1 MLIVE
6 SPAKAKTIE
15 KYLGGD
21 FIVKS
26 SVGHIR
32 DLEKGKKGVDIENG
46 FEPSYVITPE
56 KQRVV
61 KELKSI
67 KNKVEEVWLATDE
80 DREGE
85 AISWHLCKVLGLD
98 ETNTK
103 RIVFREIT
111 KTAIQKAVQNP
122 RKVDLNLVGAQQ
134 ARRIL
139 DRLVGFEL
147 SEVLWRKIRTGLSAG
162 RVQSVTVRLIVDRER
177 EINKFDSTPYFK
189 LTAIFNVLNDQ
200 GKAVELKAELK
211 DRINDATSAEDF
223 LSKCKGANFSIG
235 NIAIKP
241 LKRKPAAPFTTSTL
255 QQDASRKIGFSVNRT
270 MSTAQRLY
278 EQGLITYMRTDSK
291 TLSATAIGNI
301 ADEIKKSFGENY
313 LKSRQY
319 KSKDSNAQEAHEAI
333 RPSYIDRHT
342 VSGDSDMQRLYELIW
357 KRTIASQMSE
367 AELEKTTVDIN
378 ISSIPG
384 TNLTATGEVLK
395 FDGFLK
401 VYLASTDEDEE
412 NEAKGMLPPL
422 KLGQD
427 LDLKIMEATERFTRP
442 PARFTEASLV
452 KKLEELGIGRPSTY
466 APTITKIMDKKRGY
480 ITKESR
486 DGVQRAYQYLALA
499 AGELKKETKT
509 EITGATSNRLYPSD
523 LGMIVSDF
531 LTQNFEDIMNY
542 SFTADVEH
550 KLDTI
555 AEGEGDWKT
564 MLQDFYG
571 PFIEDVKETVEKAAR
586 AKGTRILGK
595 DPESG
600 HTVMA
605 QITRYGPVIQ
615 IGTVDEV
622 GEEGKPKFA
631 NLKIGQSI
639 ETINFEDA
647 MELFKLPYSMGDYQE
662 HEVVIMSGPYG
673 PYIKYNGKS
682 ISIPKGQDP
691 LELEKEQAIDL
702 IQAKLKEDAPIA
714 HFDEL
719 PVTRGKGRFGPFL
732 KWNGFFI
739 NIPRRYDPEL
749 LSPEDIVELIE
760 AKKVKEANRYVTRFA
775 AEGVDVENGRWGPF
789 IRYKKKSFK
798 IPKKEDGTR
807 VTSEE
812 AAEYTL
818 DDCIKLIEEGGGTY
832 KAPKAKAKPKTAKK
846 AAK

>member
-1 MLIVE
+1 MASKMLIVE

-46 FEPSYVITPE
+46 FEPSYVVTPE
-56 KQRVV
+56 KERVV
-61 KELKSI
+61 RELKTI
-67 KNKVEEVWLATDE
+67 QKKVDEVWLATDE

-98 ETNTK
+98 EENTK

-111 KTAIQKAVQNP
+111 KSAIQKAVNNP

-162 RVQSVTVRLIVDRER
+162 RVQSVTVKLIVERER
-177 EINKFDSTPYFK
+177 EINKFESTPYYK
-189 LTAIFNVLNDQ
+189 ITAIFNVSNEQ
-200 GKAVELKAELK
+200 GKQVELKAELK
-211 DRINDATSAEDF
+211 DRIETVASAEEF
-223 LSKCKGANFSIG
+223 VNNCNGATFSID
-235 NIAIKP
+235 NIAVKP

-255 QQDASRKIGFSVNRT
+255 QQDASRKLGFSVNRT

-278 EQGLITYMRTDSK
+278 EQGFITYMRTDSK
-291 TLSATAIGNI
+291 TLSAQAIGSI
-301 ADEIKKSFGENY
+301 ADEIKSNYGDNY
-313 LKSRQY
+313 LHSRQY

-367 AELEKTTVDIN
+367 AQLEKTTVDIG
-378 ISSIPG
+378 ISSMPG

-401 VYLASTDEDEE
+401 VYMAGTDEDDE
-412 NEAKGMLPPL
+412 NEAKGILPPL
-422 KLGQD
+422 QLGQV
-427 LDLKIMEATERFTRP
+427 LDLKILEGTEKFTRP
-442 PARFTEASLV
+442 PARYTEASLV

-486 DGVQRAYQYLALA
+486 DGVERVYQYIALQN
-499 AGELKKETKT
+499 GELTKQNKT
-509 EITGATSNRLYPSD
+509 EITGSTSNRLYPSD

-531 LTQNFEDIMNY
+531 LSENFEDIMNY
-542 SFTADVEH
+542 SFTADVEQ
-550 KLDTI
+550 KLDSI
-555 AEGEGDWKT
+555 AGGQGNWKN
-564 MLQDFYG
+564 MLQSFYD
-571 PFIEDVKETVEKAAR
+571 PFIEEVKETIEKASR
-586 AKGTRILGK
+586 AKGTRILGT
-595 DPESG
+595 DPDTG

-605 QITRYGPVIQ
+605 QITRFGPVIQ
-615 IGTVDEV
+615 IGTVEEV

-639 ETINFEDA
+639 ETINYEAA
-647 MELFKLPYSMGDYQE
+647 MELFKLPFSMGDYKE
-662 HEVVIMSGPYG
+662 HEVVVTSGPYG

-682 ISIPKGQDP
+682 ISLPRGKDP
-691 LELEKEQAIDL
+691 LELQKEEAIEL
-702 IQAKLKEDAPIA
+702 IEAKLKEDAPIA
-714 HFDEL
+714 HHDDL
-719 PVTRGKGRFGPFL
+719 PVTQGKGRFGPFL
-732 KWNGFFI
+732 KWNNFFI
-739 NIPRRYDPEL
+739 NIPRRFDPEL
-749 LSPEDIVELIE
+749 LTPEQIVELIE
-760 AKKVKEANRYVTRFA
+760 AKKEKEANRFVRRFV
-775 AEGVDVENGRWGPF
+775 AEGVDIENGRWGPF

-798 IPKKEDGTR
+798 IPKKEDGAR
-807 VTSEE
+807 VSSEE

-818 DDCIKLIEEGGGTY
+818 EDCIKLIEEGGGTY
-832 KAPKAKAKPKTAKK
+832 KAPKAAKK
-846 AAK
+846 AK